1 MRVARP
7 STWEQHGATSKLETW
22 VQGLDPTAHQGG
34 RHAGDRRDAGLPRS
48 HVHQR
53 LHARARCPS
62 PRRQS
67 PVARQFIDA
76 YLQDDKA
83 TLDALNVGADDKL
96 QSARFRAE
104 FARVDEA
111 IHLGSYIG
119 GGFSL
124 HAYAAHVVRPDGT
137 EDLLSWRIV
146 TAGGQVFIVDPPTQ
160 GQKP

>member
-1 MRVARP
+1 MARRRNWKRGSKVWIRRLTKVVATLAIGAMLGFLVPTFINDYTPEPDVRARVA
-7 STWEQHGATSKLETW
+7 E
-22 VQGLDPTAHQGG
+22 
-34 RHAGDRRDAGLPRS
+34 
-48 HVHQR
+48 
-53 LHARARCPS
+53 
-62 PRRQS
+62 S